1 MRSEVAS
8 VVKRLRAIAAAS
20 LVERTRHEKPSEL
33 FKPEPIPEAS
43 VEIDDVIPADEIIL
57 SVVNGVGSSIR
68 FDSKERTWMLLQGA
82 ECTPLSFLGAR
93 YADPDKAPAGPAWV
107 VGREAATFELS
118 IPLSPTVLVE
128 PPRPVGAMY
137 RWFREAQR
145 RNGR

>member
-8 VVKRLRAIAAAS
+8 VVARLRAIAAAS
-20 LVERTRHEKPSEL
+20 LVERTRHEKVSEL
-33 FKPEPIPEAS
+33 FKLEPIPEAS
-43 VEIDDVIPADEIIL
+43 VEVDDVIPADDIKL
-57 SVVNGVGSSIR
+57 SAVNGVSSSIR
-68 FDSKERTWMLLQGA
+68 FDSKQRTWMLLEGA
-82 ECTPLSFLGAR
+82 EYTPLSFLGAR
-93 YADPDKAPAGPAWV
+93 YADPSKDPGGPTWV

-145 RNGR
+145 RSGR